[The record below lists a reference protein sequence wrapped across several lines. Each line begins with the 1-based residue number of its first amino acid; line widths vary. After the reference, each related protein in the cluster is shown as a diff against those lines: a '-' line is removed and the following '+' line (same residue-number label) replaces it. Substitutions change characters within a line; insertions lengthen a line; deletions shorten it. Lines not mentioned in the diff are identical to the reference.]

1 MNNPYIQHYV
11 NQAGTGIAGYEGV
24 RYQRG
29 HNFFGRAIK
38 FLFPVLKFLG
48 RHALSTGINVASDV
62 LENEKPFKESVK
74 QRLKGGV
81 RDMGLDVLDAARQI
95 QLGKGLKRVKRR
107 KSAKRKTK
115 VTKRKTNKRKKR
127 KTIKRKAYRFEA
139 PF

>member
-11 NQAGTGIAGYEGV
+11 NQAGTGIVGYEGV

-48 RHALSTGINVASDV
+48 KHALSTGINVASDV

-74 QRLKGGV
+74 ERLKGGA
-81 RDMGLDVLDAARQI
+81 RDIGLDVLDAARKI
-95 QLGKGLKRVKRR
+95 QLGQGLRRVKRR
-107 KSAKRKTK
+107 KTIKRKP
-115 VTKRKTNKRKKR
+115 NKKLKKR
-127 KTIKRKAYRFEA
+127 KTIKRRIHRLEA